1 MYNFIKIQYRLGN
14 LTDEQL
20 VVFVPKYI
28 TAEQYK
34 EITGREI

>member
-1 MYNFIKIQYRLGN
+1 MYNFLSIQYRLGK

-20 VVFVPKYI
+20 AAFVPKYI

-34 EITGREI
+34 EITGRAI